1 MKTVAGWEL
10 SNIFHCISNDTS
22 LTVMCFITKLADY
35 KNDNDS
41 GEKYWVEVVSD
52 MGEVVTIGCRGT
64 GRM

>member
-1 MKTVAGWEL
+1 
-10 SNIFHCISNDTS
+10 
-22 LTVMCFITKLADY
+22 MCFITKLADY